1 MKTNPKG
8 IRININTVLK
18 AFLVLIKFINLPDF
32 MFQSF
37 QKAKYVFKVNLL
49 QLAANCKN
57 TEYLSEFHVERC
69 SIRSA
74 LIYILGWV
82 TSLIDLILN
91 ANTSAHDFLHNFL
104 HRFSRSQLCKP
115 EGRVCVDFLAQ
126 KQRL

>member
-74 LIYILGWV
+74 LISLNIHPRLGNV
-82 TSLIDLILN
+82 
-91 ANTSAHDFLHNFL
+91 AY
-104 HRFSRSQLCKP
+104 RFNSKREYLCPRLSPQL
-115 EGRVCVDFLAQ
+115 FA
-126 KQRL
+126 